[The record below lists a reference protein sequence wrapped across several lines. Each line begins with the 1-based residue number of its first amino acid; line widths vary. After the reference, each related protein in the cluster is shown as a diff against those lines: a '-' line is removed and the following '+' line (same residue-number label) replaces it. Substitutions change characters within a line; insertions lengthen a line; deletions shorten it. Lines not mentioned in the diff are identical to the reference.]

1 MGISKKLNT
10 IRKTISNAFRK
21 KRMALF
27 LSTFPISD
35 QTKILDVGGTADNW
49 LLVQVPAEVT
59 LLNLFIPDVKT
70 TCASSINYVQG
81 DGTNIPFP
89 DQSFDVVFSNSVI
102 EHLYTFENQQN
113 FANEMKRVGKALWI
127 QTPSRSFFFEPH
139 FLARFFQFLP
149 KRNQLKLARSFTLWG
164 WITKPSKQHV
174 RKTVEEIRLLS
185 IKEFQ
190 SLFSDCL
197 IHREKFL
204 RSVTKSFIAIKK

>member
-1 MGISKKLNT
+1 MEISKKLIT
-10 IRKTISNAFRK
+10 FRKTISNAFRK

-27 LSTFPISD
+27 SSTFPLSD

-49 LLVQVPAEVT
+49 LLIQCPAEVT
-59 LLNLFIPDVKT
+59 LLNLYIPDIKKS
-70 TCASSINYVQG
+70 CQASMKYVQG

-102 EHLYTFENQQN
+102 EHLYTFENQQK
-113 FANEMKRVGKALWI
+113 FANEVKRVGKALWI

-139 FLARFFQFLP
+139 FLAPFFQFLT

-164 WITKPSKQHV
+164 WITKPSENHV

-190 SLFSDCL
+190 SLFADCL
-197 IHREKFL
+197 MNKEKFL
-204 RSVTKSFIAIKK
+204 GLMTKSFIAIKK